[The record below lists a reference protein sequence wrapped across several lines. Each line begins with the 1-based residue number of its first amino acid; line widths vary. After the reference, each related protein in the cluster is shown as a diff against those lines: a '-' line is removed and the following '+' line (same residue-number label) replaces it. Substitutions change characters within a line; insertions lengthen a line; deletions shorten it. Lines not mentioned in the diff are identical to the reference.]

1 MAGVLLLF
9 AFSMSI
15 VISMMEKK
23 EKPGDD
29 SDLSPGNPEPGEK

>member
-9 AFSMSI
+9 AFSMSLF
-15 VISMMEKK
+15 ISMMEKK

-29 SDLSPGNPEPGEK
+29 SDLSPGHSETGEK